1 MKNPTVKEFRL
12 KWSDNVNKGTKK
24 VSGSFLFNDSL
35 FTFTLNEQKNGL
47 YVMRGQ
53 VCLCGDNGKVLK
65 AVGPEHREIAE
76 RLKKLNKDNPGE
88 LPENFEASRAFLT
101 QKQITLQSMKE
112 KEIREKVLR
121 AAEELYAKHVDAIE
135 QDRTTAPV
143 DGLRPVKAVCIY
155 KKSFFNKWP
164 GKITPDTRRKYEKR
178 LERVASHLDRYT
190 MNSIPAQALIQLH
203 KELGDNADE
212 SFRLAE
218 KFWRFCMEIGVYQGS
233 NPFERFFLKNPSST
247 RKASATLVRSAL
259 TPKSLPIKTVQN
271 LHQEIA
277 RADAENV
284 KHTGVLLILED
295 GFPADEACSLRW
307 SDVLFNQMA
316 RPETTVQFA
325 IQKEFIAGAT
335 HDYTRPGTP
344 FSAQELY
351 RRAKAC
357 EQHWGTLDGHYVLED
372 FSGKRLIPKTLTEFC
387 RELLLHCGMDY
398 LSLTPD
404 RTQPYGVGVRLL
416 LAHYKHRIT
425 YLAGLDSDNGA
436 VRFLL
441 GLSLSGNVTAD
452 HYRSF
457 TSPEGQEHLLTIL
470 ARDKTSAK
478 AVPPD
483 ERIQTSTDG
492 AVATTTVQAPSPA
505 HFHRVSS
512 TVRLEKGQYLDLNS
526 LNLGHCRVVIRK
538 AGKA

>member
-1 MKNPTVKEFRL
+1 MEHENQNWKVTQTKENGL
-12 KWSDNVNKGTKK
+12 LHI
-24 VSGSFLFNDSL
+24 SGSLMFNGSR
-35 FTFTLNEQKNGL
+35 FTFSFREQQRGMYRLRGRVALRAVDGKILPIDGPRRRAVL
-47 YVMRGQ
+47 ERMRQNHG
-53 VCLCGDNGKVLK
+53 
-65 AVGPEHREIAE
+65 
-76 RLKKLNKDNPGE
+76 GE
-88 LPENFEASRAFLT
+88 LPKKAEYSDSLLGVKQVFLHTTQEEALRAAV
-101 QKQITLQSMKE
+101 QK
-112 KEIREKVLR
+112 
-121 AAEELYAKHVDAIE
+121 AAEELYAENLLAIQDDMSSARVDKTHPA
-135 QDRTTAPV
+135 DAVRLYMRRFFASYP
-143 DGLRPVKAVCIY
+143 RP
-155 KKSFFNKWP
+155 
-164 GKITPDTRRKYEKR
+164 ITQETRRLKERR
-178 LERVASHLDRYT
+178 LQKIASKLDRYT
-190 MNSIPAQALIQLH
+190 MDSIPARALLQLH
-203 KELGDNADE
+203 QELGSKGDE
-212 SFRLAE
+212 LFRLAGQ
-218 KFWRFCMEIGVYQGS
+218 FWRFCMEIGVYQGT

-259 TPKSLPIKTVQN
+259 TPKSLPTKTVQN
-271 LHQEIA
+271 LHQEIT
-277 RADAENV
+277 RADAESV

-307 SDVLFNQMA
+307 SDVLFNQMD

-357 EQHWGTLDGHYVLED
+357 EHHWGTLDGHYVLED
-372 FSGKRLIPKTLTEFC
+372 FSGKRLTSKTLTEFC

-457 TSPEGQEHLLTIL
+457 TSTEGQEFLLDIL
-470 ARDKTSAK
+470 SRDKTSAQ

-483 ERIQTSTDG
+483 KRIQTSTDG
-492 AVATTTVQAPSPA
+492 AVATTTVQAPSPT
-505 HFHRVSS
+505 HFHRVSG
-512 TVRLEKGQYLDLNS
+512 TVRLEKGQYLDLSS
-526 LNLGHCRVVIRK
+526 LNLGHGHVIIRK
-538 AGKA
+538 AGKK